1 MTRKQ
6 MADQIK
12 SWLGLQDIAVLDE
25 AAMIDQ
31 QLWLGTIDL
40 LARTKC
46 VARCVHLQLLS
57 DVSEYR
63 LSHQLLALVDL
74 EDGARPRARRDQ
86 SDLSPSFTL
95 VRSDILRLT
104 PTPIAAGDLDVWGVL
119 RPKQMAADGDSPS
132 DEDFGAIPDEFQDA
146 ILSYAMWKLAD
157 YADDGSSGQGERYR
171 ILYEGQDGN
180 GGRIR
185 EIRSQVNRRGTAKGL
200 TRKVRLQAPLTR
212 GAWVG

>member
-12 SWLGLQDIAVLDE
+12 AWLGLQDIAVMDE

-46 VARCVHLQLLS
+46 VARCVELQMLVG
-57 DVSEYR
+57 VSEYR
-63 LSHQLLALVDL
+63 LNHQVLALVDI
-74 EDGARPRARRDQ
+74 ENGARPRARRDQ
-86 SDLSPSFTL
+86 SGLSPSFAL
-95 VRSDILRLT
+95 IRSDILRVT
-104 PTPIAAGDLDVWGVL
+104 PTPSATGELAVWGVL
-119 RPKQMAADGDSPS
+119 RPQMMAADTDSPG
-132 DEDFGAIPDEFQDA
+132 DENFGAIPDEFQDA
-146 ILSYAMWKLAD
+146 ILAYAMWKLAD

-171 ILYEGQDGN
+171 VMYEGQDGN

-185 EIRSQVNRRGTAKGL
+185 EIRSQVNKRGTAKGL
-200 TRKVRLQAPLTR
+200 MRKVRLQAPLAR
-212 GAWVG
+212 GSWVG